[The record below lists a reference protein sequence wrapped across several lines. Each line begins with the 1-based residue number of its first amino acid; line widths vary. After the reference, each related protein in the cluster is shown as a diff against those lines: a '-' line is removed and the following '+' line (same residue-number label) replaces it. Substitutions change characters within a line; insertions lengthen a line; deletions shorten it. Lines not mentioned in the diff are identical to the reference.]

1 MKKKHNELIIRAN
14 EILLDKNN
22 VVNIVQSYPG
32 KDESGKE
39 RTFEGINESYNGQT
53 AALGVTIAMSGLLP
67 ALAIY
72 YKETSNKD
80 SNCDKKKIL
89 NAVAMMIKDPK
100 TGEYMFAEK
109 DQPCKAL
116 FEFAINSTD
125 EDMLAWLQR
134 EVIDCSIALKHVIR
148 TFKQKKNNDEK

>member
-1 MKKKHNELIIRAN
+1 MKKHNELIIRAN

-22 VVNIVQSYPG
+22 VVEIVQACTE
-32 KDESGKE
+32 KDKDGKE
-39 RTFEGINESYNGQT
+39 REFDGINESYNGQT

-80 SNCDKKKIL
+80 SNCNRKQIL

-100 TGEYMFAEK
+100 TGKYMFTEEN
-109 DQPCKAL
+109 QPCQAL
-116 FEFAINSTD
+116 FKFAVDPEQRN
-125 EDMLAWLQR
+125 ELPWLQR

-148 TFKQKKNNDEK
+148 TFKQKRNNDDK